1 MRRLFWVAL
10 GLGAGV
16 TIAVQLSRWSR
27 RQRERMSPAN
37 IAARA
42 GERVTD
48 LGSLASDFVR
58 EFRRAAAEREAELRA
73 QLEE

>member
-1 MRRLFWVAL
+1 VRRLFWVAL

-16 TIAVQLSRWSR
+16 TIAVQLSRWTQ

-48 LGSLASDFVR
+48 LGSLAADFVR
-58 EFRRAAAEREAELRA
+58 EFRTAAAEREAELRA

>member
-16 TIAVQLSRWSR
+16 TIAVQLSRWTR

-58 EFRRAAAEREAELRA
+58 EFRRATAEREAELRA

>member
-1 MRRLFWVAL
+1 VRRLFWVAL

-16 TIAVQLSRWSR
+16 TVAVQLSRWTQ

-37 IAARA
+37 IATRA

-48 LGSLASDFVR
+48 LGSRVAEFVQ
-58 EFRRAAAEREAELRA
+58 EFRTATAEREAELRA
-73 QLEE
+73 QLDG

>member
-16 TIAVQLSRWSR
+16 TIAVQLSRWTQ
-27 RQRERMSPAN
+27 RQRDRMSPAN

-48 LGSLASDFVR
+48 LGSLAADFVR
-58 EFRRAAAEREAELRA
+58 EFRTAAAEREAELRA

>member
-16 TIAVQLSRWSR
+16 TIAVQLSRWTQ

-37 IAARA
+37 IATRA

-48 LGSLASDFVR
+48 LGSLAADFVR
-58 EFRRAAAEREAELRA
+58 EFRAASAEREAELRA

>member
-1 MRRLFWVAL
+1 
-10 GLGAGV
+10 
-16 TIAVQLSRWSR
+16 
-27 RQRERMSPAN
+27 MSPAN

-48 LGSLASDFVR
+48 LRSLAADFVQ